1 MNIPKELK
9 YSESHEWIKIE
20 GDVVTIGVSDYA
32 QSELGDIV
40 FVELPEVGDEVA
52 KGESCGTIEAVK
64 TVSDLNSPVSG
75 EIIEV
80 NEALE
85 DEPTLVNTDCY
96 EAGWL
101 IKVKINDAT
110 ELDAL
115 MNAEAYEEFAG

>member
-9 YSESHEWIKIE
+9 YSESHEWVKIE
-20 GDVVTIGVSDYA
+20 GDIVTIGVSDYA

-64 TVSDLNSPVSG
+64 TVSDLNSPISG
-75 EIIEV
+75 EIVEV
-80 NEALE
+80 NETLE

-101 IKVKINDAT
+101 IKVKIEDAT

-115 MNAEAYEEFAG
+115 MDAETYEKFAG